1 MAKRHVRYI
10 MADWKEDPA
19 TVFQDTMKQVNTIL
33 RRKGL
38 KIYINP
44 ISFVQGSDTYGWML
58 GLEKLT
64 HAEASDISNKDYH
77 IDVTLISI

>member
-1 MAKRHVRYI
+1 MAKRHQRYVF
-10 MADWKEDPA
+10 ADWKENPD
-19 TVFQDTMKQVNTIL
+19 TVFEDTMKQVNTIL

-64 HAEASDISNKDYH
+64 HAEARDISNKDY
-77 IDVTLISI
+77 DVEPDMA